1 MERYQRQMTIRGF
14 GREGQRRL
22 ERSRVL
28 VVGLGGLGCS
38 ASLYL
43 AAAGVGSLVLV
54 DPQRVEPSNLNRQVL
69 HWDRDVGKPK
79 TESAGEKL
87 LALNPQLVVETRKEE
102 ITARNLVKLVE
113 KVDIVVDGTD
123 NYAARYLLNE
133 VCLRSHKPFVHGAVE
148 GFLGQVTTILPSR
161 GPCLR
166 CIFPRPPPEKKNT
179 PVLGA
184 TAGLVGCLE
193 AMETIKLLTGLGEP
207 LIGRLLILDGES
219 MHFEEVKVE
228 RRAGCPVCSV
238 SGRGGK

>member
-1 MERYQRQMTIRGF
+1 MNRYQRQMAIRGF

-22 ERSRVL
+22 EQSCVL

-43 AAAGVGSLVLV
+43 AAAGVGSLMLL

-69 HWDRDVGKPK
+69 HWDRDVGKLK
-79 TESAGEKL
+79 AESAREKL
-87 LALNPQLVVETRKEE
+87 LALNPQMEVETREE
-102 ITARNLVKLVE
+102 KATSRNLGKLVE
-113 KVDIVVDGTD
+113 KVDVVVDGTD

-133 VCLRSHKPFVHGAVE
+133 ACARSHKPLVHGAVE
-148 GFLGQVTTILPSR
+148 GFLGQVTTILPGR

-166 CIFPRPPPEKKNT
+166 CIFPRPPPEKKSI

-193 AMETIKLLTGLGEP
+193 AMETIKLLTGLGRP
-207 LIGRLLILDGES
+207 LVGRLLIFDGES
-219 MHFEEVKVE
+219 MHFEEVRVE
-228 RRAGCPVCSV
+228 KREDCPVCSV
-238 SGRGGK
+238 GGRK